1 MYTHILLLILSMV
14 HPWSPLVHEG
24 ESLEKELGCPNLK
37 QQSDVDV
44 KTGKK
49 IQVLL
54 DDEMISLAFSRAT
67 GLIRHIIY
75 I

>member
-1 MYTHILLLILSMV
+1 MYTHVLLLILSMV

-37 QQSDVDV
+37 QQCDVDV

-49 IQVLL
+49 NT
-54 DDEMISLAFSRAT
+54 SAS
-67 GLIRHIIY
+67 
-75 I
+75 